1 VVLADALED
10 AKMAGSALGQRFDFF
25 RLSAAERLR
34 GADDAPVGRFE
45 NDGDVFAFGE
55 FLVEAQRGSCQL
67 AMLAFLKIF

>member
-1 VVLADALED
+1 VTPVSARAVL
-10 AKMAGSALGQRFDFF
+10 SAL
-25 RLSAAERLR
+25 AAERLR